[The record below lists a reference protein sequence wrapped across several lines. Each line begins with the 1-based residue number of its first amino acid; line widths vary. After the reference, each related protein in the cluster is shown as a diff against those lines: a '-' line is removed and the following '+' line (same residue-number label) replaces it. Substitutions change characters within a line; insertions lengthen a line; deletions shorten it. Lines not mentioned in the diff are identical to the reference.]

1 MTKPHKNTAL
11 LVILLVAILAMLLAA
26 PTLIRKMEQYSYPLK
41 YQETVD
47 QYAAEYQMDPFVI
60 YSVIRTESGFDE
72 SAESNVG
79 ARGLMQI
86 TEETFAWIKLKI
98 APEEPLT
105 FDDLWDPQVNIRFGS
120 YYLDCCLERYAGDLS
135 TASAA
140 YHSGW
145 GTVDELLSQPEYA
158 ASEDTLAEFPYP
170 QMARYVEKV
179 THAYES
185 YQRLYR

>member
-11 LVILLVAILAMLLAA
+11 LVLLLAA
-26 PTLIRKMEQYSYPLK
+26 ILVMLLITPWLIRKIEKYSYPLG
-41 YQETVD
+41 YQETVE

-72 SAESNVG
+72 NAQSDAG

-98 APEEPLT
+98 APQEDLT

-120 YYLDCCLERYAGDLS
+120 YYLDCCLERYGNDLA
-135 TASAA
+135 TACAA

-145 GTVDELLSQPEYA
+145 GTVDQLLAQEEYA
-158 ASEDTLAEFPYP
+158 ASEATLAEFPYP

-179 THAYES
+179 GRAYDR
-185 YQRLYR
+185 YQQLYC